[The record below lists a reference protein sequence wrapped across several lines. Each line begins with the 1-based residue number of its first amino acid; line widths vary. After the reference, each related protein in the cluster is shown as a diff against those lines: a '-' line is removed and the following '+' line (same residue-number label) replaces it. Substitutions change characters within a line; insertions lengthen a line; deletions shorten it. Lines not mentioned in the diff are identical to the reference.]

1 MKPKFLPA
9 MGSPLLQRQS
19 IDDEEE
25 EELQMKPFPGTSRPL
40 SSPSPGISIP
50 STGGEPLSR
59 DLRSYFEPR
68 FRRNFETVRIHRDHR
83 AAHAADALHARAFT
97 SGRNISFGSGE
108 YSPDTF
114 EGRRLMAHELTHVI
128 QQSEGEP
135 LRTGDGAG
143 NGQMRMTHSGTAPD
157 PGTIQCELVPEDA
170 DRLARRVRELFLARN
185 RSYADLDA
193 ILVDREMDDVHQI
206 FLRYEEVFGR
216 GSFNRSLTRFV
227 STIPGH
233 EGQSSA
239 EVQEMRDSMW
249 DRYAAHLYDAGV
261 PSIQVDYHTPRPVPV
276 TPANERLWIGYWRE
290 HFDRNSGTE
299 SETMRTLLPRWILQ
313 RWDRIRTVE
322 QIRRRGWMPPL
333 NTDDYRASFGVFSH
347 HVTVREY
354 GIRSGLDYWNS
365 ITDRFE
371 NDFRATIT
379 SAASYHES
387 YLNAHY
393 TSNPLIWDPMAQ
405 PPPLRESLTLAI
417 HDWHHINSRGRL
429 PGDVGGFISHWMEVL
444 RRWNNNLFV
453 PSWLRTRAGFSDRK
467 AHV

>member
-170 DRLARRVRELFLARN
+170 DRLARRVRELFLARE

-193 ILVDREMDDVHQI
+193 ILVNREMEDVHQI
-206 FLRYEEVFGR
+206 FQQYEQRFGSW
-216 GSFNRSLTRFV
+216 SFNRDLHRFV
-227 STIPGH
+227 RTIPGH
-233 EGQSSA
+233 EGQSP
-239 EVQEMRDSMW
+239 EDVQEMRDGMW
-249 DRYAAHLYDAGV
+249 DRYAARLYDAGV
-261 PSIQVDYHTPRPVPV
+261 PSIQVDYHTPRPVPISGR
-276 TPANERLWIGYWRE
+276 TIPNWILYWQNHYR
-290 HFDRNSGTE
+290 HRGGQQTMGT
-299 SETMRTLLPRWILQ
+299 MIPRWILED
-313 RWDRIRTVE
+313 WYGVTLSAEV
-322 QIRRRGWMPPL
+322 RRRDCTPPRD
-333 NTDDYRASFGVFSH
+333 TDNYRASFGVLSGNQTVFSQG
-347 HVTVREY
+347 VDAGRAY
-354 GIRSGLDYWNS
+354 WGL
-365 ITDRFE
+365 
-371 NDFRATIT
+371 IT
-379 SAASYHES
+379 SQFEENIALTIARARSYHES
-387 YLNAHY
+387 YIAAHWAGPLVW
-393 TSNPLIWDPMAQ
+393 NPLAT
-405 PPPLRESLTLAI
+405 PPAIREELTRAI
-417 HDWHHINSRGRL
+417 HDWHAINQGRQL
-429 PGDVGGFISHWMEVL
+429 PGHLAGWIAHWQTVL
-444 RRWNNNLFV
+444 DHWEANQFV
-453 PSWLRTRAGFSDRK
+453 PAWLLRRAGFGTFSS
-467 AHV
+467 A